1 MRTRCLSHW
10 TLPFSLKDSKFT
22 LSLNS
27 FVSISTLYIFTNS
40 SNSQKLSGISWF
52 EQTKVHIP
60 KHVWDLQL
68 SEEFCWQCW
77 IFLWVIKFLELNFC
91 WHYFKLNWW
100 LLVNE
105 MSDSWK
111 FRALDSYPGGHWFDS
126 QGCKYENRKSYIGNW
141 ISSESLG
148 KGLICVLP
156 PNVNKTN
163 IWTNPDV
170 TIFHFGNKMTK
181 NLIALFLLVMRVKS
195 AQFKKNVEHAS
206 AEAKLA
212 KKYCNP
218 LSIFA
223 QKQDQIFYLG
233 VGWEYIPTV
242 VVIKRRHY
250 LSHYQSQ
257 YLSHWQKPCQPRHL
271 CLPGKD

>member
-1 MRTRCLSHW
+1 MLPQSVWFCLGNWTRASWVRTRCLSHW

-52 EQTKVHIP
+52 EQTKIHIP
-60 KHVWDLQL
+60 KHVWDSQL
-68 SEEFCWQCW
+68 SEELCWQCW
-77 IFLWVIKFLELNFC
+77 IFLWAIKFLELNFC

-105 MSDSWK
+105 ISDSWK
-111 FRALDSYPGGHWFDS
+111 FRALDSYHGGHWFDS

-148 KGLICVLP
+148 KGLICVLV

-163 IWTNPDV
+163 IWINPDV
-170 TIFHFGNKMTK
+170 TISHFGNMMMK
-181 NLIALFLLVMRVKS
+181 NLIVLFLLVMRVKS
-195 AQFKKNVEHAS
+195 AQFNKNVEHAS

-218 LSIFA
+218 
-223 QKQDQIFYLG
+223 
-233 VGWEYIPTV
+233 T
-242 VVIKRRHY
+242 RHC
-250 LSHYQSQ
+250 QSLLRSRTK
-257 YLSHWQKPCQPRHL
+257 YFT
-271 CLPGKD
+271 